1 MECKKRKAELIETE
15 SRMVA
20 ARDWGCRKQGE
31 AGKSIQPF
39 SYEVNKV

>member
-1 MECKKRKAELIETE
+1 MECKKRKAELIE

-31 AGKSIQPF
+31 AGKSVQPF